1 MEHYELRVLADYI
14 QPAVQAANTW
24 ARPTPA
30 AVGGELEQ
38 DERGEV
44 VFAEIQPP
52 VDAVFLNDEDL
63 RKVIIV
69 CDGHE
74 TGQYVSLSGVRT
86 SLMAPQKERIWAGR
100 LFSFGTPRNSNPL
113 LNTTLKY
120 KQNVTVACLAGPNA
134 AGITGATQPYRVR
147 LWGYVYKAD
156 ELPNVFGLMQFPAYL
171 VDTARKR
178 TVTLNKAPISVTAD
192 TWLTLPGGKDQA
204 IPKINPFARYAYNA
218 LATDG
223 QQGDFQFRFTN
234 GGVIDEQENLY
245 FEYDDKDALLI
256 EGLGVTP
263 NNDTL
268 MPPFGAFPNLART
281 GLRIDGDYH
290 PKGPT
295 TRQSMFPTDGLVN
308 QLNYGRFPLT
318 MLAAFPIPPFDVYVA
333 IPKLD
338 RPYLIWNE
346 IGYVTI
352 RDDGVAAVPADPAG
366 VTVAVTGIRMEMRS

>member
-156 ELPNVFGLMQFPAYL
+156 ELPNVFGMMQFPAYL